1 MEMIKLKVY
10 LKIYIDG
17 FVLYNKTY
25 ISDCNSLNEAKARF
39 TQTFFEGNREYIELD
54 NLDNKPVIIR
64 VSAINAFEISE
75 YSFPTAISME
85 C

>member
-10 LKIYIDG
+10 LKIYING

-25 ISDCNSLNEAKARF
+25 ISDCDSLNEAKSRF
-39 TQTFFEGNREYIELD
+39 TKTFFEGNREYIELD

-85 C
+85 Y

>member
-1 MEMIKLKVY
+1 MIKLKVY

-17 FVLYNKTY
+17 FILYNKTY
-25 ISDCNSLNEAKARF
+25 ISDCDSLNEAKARF
-39 TQTFFEGNREYIELD
+39 TQTFFNSEREYIELD
-54 NLDNKPVIIR
+54 NLDSKPVIIR
-64 VSAINAFEISE
+64 LSSINAFEISE

>member
-1 MEMIKLKVY
+1 MTVY

-17 FVLYNKTY
+17 FILYSKMY
-25 ISDCNSLNEAKARF
+25 IDDCNSLNEVKARF
-39 TQTFFEGNREYIELD
+39 TKTFFEGNREYIELD
-54 NLDNKPVIIR
+54 NLDGKPVIIR
-64 VSAINAFEISE
+64 LSSINAFEISE

>member
-17 FVLYNKTY
+17 FILYNKTY

-39 TQTFFEGNREYIELD
+39 TQTFFEGNRTYIELD

>member
-1 MEMIKLKVY
+1 MIKLKVY

-17 FVLYNKTY
+17 FILYNKTY
-25 ISDCNSLNEAKARF
+25 ISDCDSLNEAKSRF
-39 TQTFFEGNREYIELD
+39 TKTFFEDNREYIELD
-54 NLDNKPVIIR
+54 NLDGKPVIIR
-64 VSAINAFEISE
+64 LSSINAFEISE

>member
-1 MEMIKLKVY
+1 MNVY

-17 FVLYNKTY
+17 FILYNKTY
-25 ISDCNSLNEAKARF
+25 ISDCDSLNEAKSRF
-39 TQTFFEGNREYIELD
+39 TKTFFDSEREYIELD

-85 C
+85 Y

>member
-1 MEMIKLKVY
+1 M
-10 LKIYIDG
+10 
-17 FVLYNKTY
+17 Y

-39 TQTFFEGNREYIELD
+39 TQTFFNSEREYIELD
-54 NLDNKPVIIR
+54 NLDSKPVIIR
-64 VSAINAFEISE
+64 LSSINAFEISE

>member
-1 MEMIKLKVY
+1 MEVIKLKVY

-17 FVLYNKTY
+17 FILYNKTY
-25 ISDCNSLNEAKARF
+25 ISDCDSLNEAKARF
-39 TQTFFEGNREYIELD
+39 TQTFFNSEREYIELD
-54 NLDNKPVIIR
+54 NLDSKPVIIR
-64 VSAINAFEISE
+64 LSSINAFEISE

>member
-17 FVLYNKTY
+17 FILYNKTY
-25 ISDCNSLNEAKARF
+25 ISDCDSLNEAKARF
-39 TQTFFEGNREYIELD
+39 AQTFFEGNREYIELD

-64 VSAINAFEISE
+64 LSSINAFEISE

-85 C
+85 Y

>member
-1 MEMIKLKVY
+1 MTVY

-17 FVLYNKTY
+17 FILYSKMY
-25 ISDCNSLNEAKARF
+25 IDDCVSLSEAKARF
-39 TQTFFEGNREYIELD
+39 TKTFFEGNREYIELD
-54 NLDNKPVIIR
+54 NLDGKPVIIR
-64 VSAINAFEISE
+64 LSAINAFEISE

>member
-1 MEMIKLKVY
+1 MIKLNVY

-17 FVLYNKTY
+17 FILYSKTY
-25 ISDCNSLNEAKARF
+25 ISDCNSLDEAKSRF
-39 TQTFFEGNREYIELD
+39 TKTFFESSREYIELD
-54 NLDNKPVIIR
+54 NLDGKPVIIR
-64 VSAINAFEISE
+64 LSSINAFEISE

>member
-1 MEMIKLKVY
+1 MIKLNVY

-25 ISDCNSLNEAKARF
+25 ISDCDSLNEAKARF

-54 NLDNKPVIIR
+54 NLDSKPVIIR
-64 VSAINAFEISE
+64 LSSINAFEIST

-85 C
+85 Y

>member
-1 MEMIKLKVY
+1 MIKLKVY
-10 LKIYIDG
+10 LKIYING

-25 ISDCNSLNEAKARF
+25 ISDCDSLNEAKARF
-39 TQTFFEGNREYIELD
+39 TQTFFNSEREYIELD
-54 NLDNKPVIIR
+54 NLDSKPIIIR
-64 VSAINAFEISE
+64 LSSINAFEISE

>member
-1 MEMIKLKVY
+1 MIKLKVY
-10 LKIYIDG
+10 LKIYING

-85 C
+85 Y

>member
-1 MEMIKLKVY
+1 MEMTKLKVY

-17 FVLYNKTY
+17 FILYSKMY
-25 ISDCNSLNEAKARF
+25 IDDCDSLDEAKARF
-39 TQTFFEGNREYIELD
+39 TKTFFEGNREYIELD

-64 VSAINAFEISE
+64 LSSINAFEISE

>member
-17 FVLYNKTY
+17 FILYSKMY
-25 ISDCNSLNEAKARF
+25 IDDCDSLNEAKARF
-39 TQTFFEGNREYIELD
+39 TKTFFDSEREYIELD

-64 VSAINAFEISE
+64 LSSINAFEISE

>member
-1 MEMIKLKVY
+1 M
-10 LKIYIDG
+10 YID
-17 FVLYNKTY
+17 
-25 ISDCNSLNEAKARF
+25 DCDSLNEAKSRF
-39 TQTFFEGNREYIELD
+39 TKTFFNSEREYIELD

>member
-1 MEMIKLKVY
+1 MNVY

-17 FVLYNKTY
+17 CILYNKTY
-25 ISDCNSLNEAKARF
+25 ISDCDSLSEAKSRF
-39 TQTFFEGNREYIELD
+39 TQTFFNSEREYIELD

-64 VSAINAFEISE
+64 LSSINAFEISE

>member
-1 MEMIKLKVY
+1 MIKLKVY

-17 FVLYNKTY
+17 FILYNKTY
-25 ISDCNSLNEAKARF
+25 ISDCDSLNEAKARF
-39 TQTFFEGNREYIELD
+39 AQTFFEGNREYIELD
-54 NLDNKPVIIR
+54 NLDSKPVIIR
-64 VSAINAFEISE
+64 LSSINAFEISE

>member
-1 MEMIKLKVY
+1 MNVY

-17 FVLYNKTY
+17 FVLYSKMY
-25 ISDCNSLNEAKARF
+25 ISDCNSLDEAKSRF
-39 TQTFFEGNREYIELD
+39 AKTFFESSREYIELD

>member
-17 FVLYNKTY
+17 FILYSKMY
-25 ISDCNSLNEAKARF
+25 IDDCDSLNEAKSRF
-39 TQTFFEGNREYIELD
+39 TKTFFEGNREYIELD
-54 NLDNKPVIIR
+54 NLDGKPVIIR
-64 VSAINAFEISE
+64 LSSINAFEIST

>member
-1 MEMIKLKVY
+1 MEMIKLNVY

-17 FVLYNKTY
+17 FILYSKTY
-25 ISDCNSLNEAKARF
+25 ISDCNSLDEAKSRF
-39 TQTFFEGNREYIELD
+39 TKTFFESSREYIELD
-54 NLDNKPVIIR
+54 NLDGKPVIIR
-64 VSAINAFEISE
+64 LSSINAFEISE